1 METDKKFIDG
11 LFVKKPSNTA
21 PSFIKG
27 KISFKKDKFVNW
39 LNLQQG
45 EWVNVDILES
55 QKGEY
60 YAKVDEWKPN
70 QEVSKEQGEEIKNM
84 REEHNQKSDFDSIT
98 PENIP
103 F

>member
-27 KISFKKDKFVNW
+27 KISFKKDKFINW
-39 LNLQQG
+39 LNTQEG

-60 YAKVDEWKPN
+60 YAKVDDWKPN
-70 QEVSKEQGEEIKNM
+70 QEAVRKESVTKKAEPDTIEYPEEEN
-84 REEHNQKSDFDSIT
+84 SDK
-98 PENIP
+98 IP